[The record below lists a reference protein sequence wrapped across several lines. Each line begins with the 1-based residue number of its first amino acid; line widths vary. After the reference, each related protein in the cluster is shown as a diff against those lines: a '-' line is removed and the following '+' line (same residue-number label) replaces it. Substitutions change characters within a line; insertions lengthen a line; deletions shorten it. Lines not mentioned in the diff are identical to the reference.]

1 MQIRGVGEKY
11 LGPLTRFGGHKERFL
26 PLRDDIVRLVD
37 GVVVTQ
43 LTMLDTDLT
52 ITPLCQLRGFIHL
65 LEDIVVEDE
74 G

>member
-11 LGPLTRFGGHKERFL
+11 LGPLTRFGGHIERLL
-26 PLRDDIVRLVD
+26 PLRDDIVRLVE
-37 GVVVTQ
+37 GVVVTL
-43 LTMLDTDLT
+43 LTLLVTELT
-52 ITPLCQLRGFIHL
+52 ITPLCLLRGFIHL

>member
-11 LGPLTRFGGHKERFL
+11 LGPLTRFGGHIERLL

-37 GVVVTQ
+37 DVVVTQ
-43 LTMLDTDLT
+43 LLVTELT
-52 ITPLCQLRGFIHL
+52 ITPLCLLRGFIHL